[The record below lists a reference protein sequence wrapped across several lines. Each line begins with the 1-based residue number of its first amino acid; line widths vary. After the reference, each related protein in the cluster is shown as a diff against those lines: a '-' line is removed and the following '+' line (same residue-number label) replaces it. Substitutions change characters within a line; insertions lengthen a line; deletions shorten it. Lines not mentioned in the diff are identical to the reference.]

1 MTVKQI
7 NQLIKSAEKCGK
19 YAFAKVSE
27 TIITGNYKR
36 VIACKSIRGEI
47 MVKTLSSGAWVTL
60 VDNSI
65 EIR

>member
-27 TIITGNYKR
+27 SIITGNYKR
-36 VIACKSIRGEI
+36 VIAAKSTRGTI
-47 MVKTLSSGAWVTL
+47 MVKTLSNGAWIPL